1 MQRMMRWS
9 FVQFS
14 YENMCLTPFSSFIH
28 IPLFSATLWKILL
41 QLSVYVEVHERCS
54 LPICNTGSTSTPH
67 SSQLRHPPPGNRN
80 SSTLWTSHPLHAPM
94 ALPIKARTGRGASLV
109 HKLSAEERSIPR
121 SRWNQWQGSWWLTD
135 SLPGDSTDPPRYV
148 RRAFFTRYT

>member
-1 MQRMMRWS
+1 MAMQRMMRWS

-54 LPICNTGSTSTPH
+54 LPICNTGGTSTPHSSQLRPLPLCNTGSTSTPH
-67 SSQLRHPPPGNRN
+67 SSQLRHPPQGTEIHPHYGQVIHYMRR
-80 SSTLWTSHPLHAPM
+80 WT
-94 ALPIKARTGRGASLV
+94 
-109 HKLSAEERSIPR
+109 
-121 SRWNQWQGSWWLTD
+121 
-135 SLPGDSTDPPRYV
+135 
-148 RRAFFTRYT
+148 